1 MMNGDDTPLS
11 PSATNPPPP
20 PPPPANPFSNEP
32 YAAVSATE
40 MRSLPRP
47 TGGGAPPPAGGGG
60 GGGANPFALYEGD
73 DAGAASGVWEAP
85 AAGRRSAPRPWQ
97 LRYYA
102 PAFDVTT
109 ADVARRLACACV
121 PVTPLLGWGGVG
133 EVDAA
138 GGNGLPDLY
147 GAVWVTTTLVLS
159 LSMASAAS
167 AFFRGVF
174 RQQEVTGLT
183 HGGVDVRV
191 LASAAGL
198 VYPYVFL
205 APLVWHAVRCLVPS
219 GGGGGGGAL
228 PLDGGPRAGG
238 GLVDGEEE
246 GRPGVTVGVCVY
258 GYSMT
263 PVVIAAWVCTVP
275 VRAVQLGAMGA
286 AFALS
291 AWFVMFNPRQREV
304 VLVVGRPQYE
314 GGGRR
319 GCTAPDGAAHSLR
332 ARPACAR
339 RQADGTAGGGSR
351 PRLRACFHA
360 MPSYAQRQLADH
372 EAVTPF
378 PLPEA

>member
-11 PSATNPPPP
+11 PSATLPPA
-20 PPPPANPFSNEP
+20 PPPANPFSNEP

-47 TGGGAPPPAGGGG
+47 TGNGGGAPPGGA
-60 GGGANPFALYEGD
+60 GANPFALYEGED
-73 DAGAASGVWEAP
+73 GGASSGVWEAP

-109 ADVARRLACACV
+109 GDVARRLACACV
-121 PVTPLLGWGGVG
+121 PVTPLLGWGAVG

-159 LSMASAAS
+159 LSMASSAS
-167 AFFRGVF
+167 DFLRGVF
-174 RQQEVTGLT
+174 KQQEVTGLV

-198 VYPYVFL
+198 VYPYVFF

-219 GGGGGGGAL
+219 SGSGAA
-228 PLDGGPRAGG
+228 PLGGPARDAAGG
-238 GLVDGEEE
+238 LGGDLDEE
-246 GRPGVTVGVCVY
+246 GRPSLTVGVCVY

-263 PVVIAAWVCTVP
+263 PVVMAAWVCTVP
-275 VRAVQLGAMGA
+275 VRAVQLGAMGG

-291 AWFVMFNPRQREV
+291 TWFVMFNLWRGEAM
-304 VLVVGRPQYE
+304 
-314 GGGRR
+314 GGGARWSVRLAAGLVHGGLGLLLVWLFYWRR
-319 GCTAPDGAAHSLR
+319 
-332 ARPACAR
+332 
-339 RQADGTAGGGSR
+339 
-351 PRLRACFHA
+351 
-360 MPSYAQRQLADH
+360 
-372 EAVTPF
+372 
-378 PLPEA
+378 

>member
-1 MMNGDDTPLS
+1 MNGDDTPLS
-11 PSATNPPPP
+11 PSATNPPAPP
-20 PPPPANPFSNEP
+20 APANPFSNEP

-47 TGGGAPPPAGGGG
+47 AGVAGGAPPSAGGGG
-60 GGGANPFALYEGD
+60 GGGGAAANPFALYEGD

-219 GGGGGGGAL
+219 SSGGGGSAL
-228 PLDGGPRAGG
+228 PLDGGPRGG
-238 GLVDGEEE
+238 GLTAADEE

-275 VRAVQLGAMGA
+275 VRAVQLGAMGG

-291 AWFVMFNPRQREV
+291 TWFVMFNLWR
-304 VLVVGRPQYE
+304 GE
-314 GGGRR
+314 GG
-319 GCTAPDGAAHSLR
+319 
-332 ARPACAR
+332 
-339 RQADGTAGGGSR
+339 AGGGGA
-351 PRLRACFHA
+351 RLSVR
-360 MPSYAQRQLADH
+360 LAAGLVH
-372 EAVTPF
+372 GGLGLLLVWLF
-378 PLPEA
+378 YWRR